1 MKCAFVTIPFR
12 GLMFVNRTN
21 PKSVT
26 YVSGTFVTLDSGLYK
41 GERGGFF
48 DRGNEANRTAKR
60 EAISFRMDPRYQPA
74 GMTTGMLSA

>member
-12 GLMFVNRTN
+12 GLMSVNRSN

-41 GERGGFF
+41 GGSRGIY
-48 DRGNEANRTAKR
+48 RAQASS
-60 EAISFRMDPRYQPA
+60 SFPQ
-74 GMTTGMLSA
+74 

>member
-12 GLMFVNRTN
+12 GLMSVNRTN

-41 GERGGFF
+41 GGPGGIFQ
-48 DRGNEANRTAKR
+48 
-60 EAISFRMDPRYQPA
+60 SPRSLGPQK
-74 GMTTGMLSA
+74 

>member
-12 GLMFVNRTN
+12 GLMSVNRSN

-41 GERGGFF
+41 GGRRG
-48 DRGNEANRTAKR
+48 
-60 EAISFRMDPRYQPA
+60 I
-74 GMTTGMLSA
+74 L

>member
-12 GLMFVNRTN
+12 GLMSVNRTN

-41 GERGGFF
+41 GGRRGIYRAQGFS
-48 DRGNEANRTAKR
+48 
-60 EAISFRMDPRYQPA
+60 SFPTFVIGHP
-74 GMTTGMLSA
+74 SSFF